1 MSATSET
8 ALHGFRL
15 SPVQQ
20 RVWTLTDAGRL
31 PAAQRVV
38 ARFAWTA
45 APPSRAALEAAL
57 NALIG
62 LHEILRARF
71 ARLPEMR
78 LPLQTAPDGARL
90 RLDGACAPDVP
101 DVPGTPDTPDMP
113 DMPDAGAPALHAAM
127 DATGLVLSLPAL
139 CADGPTMLHLGA
151 ALAAR
156 LAGDGAR
163 ADADGQA
170 PLQFFDLAQWQ
181 HDLLAEEGAWR
192 WPDGALQ
199 SAHGPWPALPALR
212 SARAAAYRPARHACA
227 LPADTGARVGALCAR
242 LGVTP
247 ADLLCAVWAVLLH
260 RLSGG
265 DTLPVAIVAD
275 GR

>member
-212 SARAAAYRPARHACA
+212 S
-227 LPADTGARVGALCAR
+227 
-242 LGVTP
+242 
-247 ADLLCAVWAVLLH
+247 
-260 RLSGG
+260 
-265 DTLPVAIVAD
+265 
-275 GR
+275 

>member
-62 LHEILRARF
+62 RHEILRARF

-90 RLDGACAPDVP
+90 RLDGACAP

-151 ALAAR
+151 ALAA
-156 LAGDGAR
+156 
-163 ADADGQA
+163 
-170 PLQFFDLAQWQ
+170 
-181 HDLLAEEGAWR
+181 
-192 WPDGALQ
+192 
-199 SAHGPWPALPALR
+199 
-212 SARAAAYRPARHACA
+212 
-227 LPADTGARVGALCAR
+227 
-242 LGVTP
+242 
-247 ADLLCAVWAVLLH
+247 
-260 RLSGG
+260 
-265 DTLPVAIVAD
+265 
-275 GR
+275 